1 MSAKKKSL
9 IPLFGVA
16 FIVAIV
22 STGVFYGLFVGRL
35 DSAPS
40 VKTTGTV
47 LVAARTIPSGT
58 ELKPE
63 DLNVVPWAAEVRPA
77 GAIAAKEEAS
87 GKILAIGVSENELI
101 TRAHIGQPDG
111 GSRETGGLGIPDGMR
126 AVSIQ
131 VQDSTGVVAMLKPGH
146 KVDVQVVANINS
158 GAYNEPHIRTVLENM
173 QVLTVPPEGQQ
184 GKGAQVLTLLA
195 NPREAAVLGLA
206 DSTAKVRVILR
217 NPIDQKRDNLQAVGL
232 TSVFRPGYV
241 APTPAEPVKVAP
253 STAPAPGT
261 PAPRPVSGPTSST
274 SLPQTPVNSPWSQQ
288 RAATSPEVGAAR
300 LASQNRSSNE
310 VQLLVRLA
318 GIGGQAERE
327 LSAKLDAPAAGPNEG
342 LQVAALR
349 VDASLDDAWRRWENE
364 KSVETL
370 SSSRLLVS
378 YRMNA
383 GAQWS
388 LNENHYGL
396 RVQFA
401 PISQIGPRVRL
412 RVNPEVTFPN
422 EGGVA
427 TRRVETEIEVGSGQ
441 SFLVKGL
448 VSQPEAP
455 ALWEKLFP
463 GRAPAPKGQGLI
475 LLVTPKLAPTV

>member
-16 FIVAIV
+16 FIVAVV

-63 DLNVVPWAAEVRPA
+63 DLNVVPWAADVRPA

-101 TRAHIGQPDG
+101 TRAHIGQRDG
-111 GSRETGGLGIPDGMR
+111 GSKETGGLGIPDGMR

-146 KVDVQVVANINS
+146 KVDVQVVATINN
-158 GAYNEPHIRTVLENM
+158 GAYNEPYIRTVLENM

-184 GKGAQVLTLLA
+184 GRGVQILTLLA

-241 APTPAEPVKVAP
+241 APLPAEPVKA
-253 STAPAPGT
+253 APGS
-261 PAPRPVSGPTSST
+261 APPSATPVSRPLPGPTSSF
-274 SLPQTPVNSPWSQQ
+274 TP
-288 RAATSPEVGAAR
+288 
-300 LASQNRSSNE
+300 QNRSRSEGHRNE

-327 LSAKLDAPAAGPNEG
+327 LNARLDAPSDAPHEG

-349 VDASLDDAWRRWENE
+349 ADASLDETWRRWEDE
-364 KSVETL
+364 KAVETL
-370 SSSRLLVS
+370 SFSRLLVS

-401 PISQIGPRVRL
+401 PISQTGPRVRL

-422 EGGVA
+422 ESGVA

-448 VSQPEAP
+448 VPQPEAP

-463 GRAPAPKGQGLI
+463 SRAPAPKGQGLI
-475 LLVTPKLAPTV
+475 LLVTPKLAPAV